1 MFLSCDD
8 RLQGRPVQEV
18 EIRDFNDFILQAGMI
33 ELKVGGREF
42 TWSNGSTCNK
52 IDQAVVNAE
61 WMMNMN
67 QLEITVMQPG
77 TSDHNPLSLELDK
90 SAEWKEYGMED
101 TKGIG
106 GKYGICSKK

>member
-1 MFLSCDD
+1 
-8 RLQGRPVQEV
+8 
-18 EIRDFNDFILQAGMI
+18 MI

-52 IDQAVVNAE
+52 IDRAVVNDE

-77 TSDHNPLSLELDK
+77 TSDYNPLSLELDK
-90 SAEWKEYGMED
+90 SA
-101 TKGIG
+101 GIRHWVPSSFL
-106 GKYGICSKK
+106 IVLLTILNS